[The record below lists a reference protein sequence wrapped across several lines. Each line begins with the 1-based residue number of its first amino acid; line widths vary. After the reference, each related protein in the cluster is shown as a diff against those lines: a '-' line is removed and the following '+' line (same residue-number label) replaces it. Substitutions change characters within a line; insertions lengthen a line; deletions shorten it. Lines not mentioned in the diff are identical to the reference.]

1 MSSAVGEKRPASRRW
16 PFVAIW
22 GGAALFVVVAFVVT
36 VAALNATVYSA
47 GGFARGYVDAVDRG
61 DVSSALT
68 LAGVEVT
75 DDLDDSL
82 LEVPSLGGLDDVREV
97 SELPLGDGTRTVTLA
112 YTLDGVPGES
122 QFVVREAGTR
132 FLVFRQWSFVQKPTA
147 TIDVTPRNDAR
158 FEVDGRE
165 VTTTGGDVATRFTVL
180 APSRFE
186 LSHDSTYL
194 HADPVEVSALGVATT
209 TAAAVEIRPRASFAA
224 VLQKQ
229 LDRQLDESCVTQKV
243 LLPAGCPF
251 GRQVDDRIVDEPAWS
266 IVTHPDVTVVPSSST
281 PGQWL
286 VDEAPGTA
294 HLVVQAQ
301 SLFDGSVYTIDEDVP
316 FTVSYAMTISSDDT
330 LSFQ

>member
-1 MSSAVGEKRPASRRW
+1 MSSAVGERRPAPRRW
-16 PFVAIW
+16 PVVAVW
-22 GGAALFVVVAFVVT
+22 GGAAVLVVVAFLVT

-82 LEVPSLGGLDDVREV
+82 LDVPSLGGLADVHQV
-97 SELPLGDGTRTVTLA
+97 SELELGDGTRTVTLG
-112 YTLDGVPGES
+112 YTLDGVAGES

-132 FLVFRQWSFVQKPTA
+132 FGFFRQWSFAQSPTA
-147 TIDVTPRNDAR
+147 TIDVTPRNDPR
-158 FEVDGRE
+158 FEVDGRR
-165 VTTTGGDVATRFTVL
+165 VTTTGGDVTTRFTVL

-194 HADPVEVSALGVATT
+194 HADPVEVSAASVSST
-209 TAAAVEIRPRASFAA
+209 TAVAVDIRPRASFAE
-224 VLQKQ
+224 VLQTQLDSQ
-229 LDRQLDESCVTQKV
+229 LDRSCVTQTV

-251 GRQVDDRIVDEPAWS
+251 GRQVDDRVIGEPAWS
-266 IVTHPDVTVVPSSST
+266 MVTHPTVAVVPSST

-294 HLVVQAQ
+294 HLVVEAQ
-301 SLFDGSVYTIDEDVP
+301 SLFDGRVYTIDEDVP
-316 FTVSYAMTISSDDT
+316 FTVSYTMTIAPDDT

>member
-1 MSSAVGEKRPASRRW
+1 M
-16 PFVAIW
+16 
-22 GGAALFVVVAFVVT
+22 VVAFVVT

-47 GGFARGYVDAVDRG
+47 GGFARGYMDAVDRG

-68 LAGVEVT
+68 LAGVEPT
-75 DDLDDSL
+75 DELDDSL

-112 YTLDGVPGES
+112 YTLDGVAGES
-122 QFVVREAGTR
+122 QFVVREAGKR
-132 FLVFRQWSFVQKPTA
+132 FLFFDQWSFEQKPTA
-147 TIDVTPRNDAR
+147 TIDVTPRNDPR

-165 VTTTGGDVATRFTVL
+165 VTTTSGDVTTRFTVL

-194 HADPVEVSALGVATT
+194 HADPVEVSASAVGST
-209 TAAAVEIRPRASFAA
+209 TAVAVDVEPRASFAA

-251 GRQVDDRIVDEPAWS
+251 GRQVDDRLLDEPSWS
-266 IVTHPDVTVVPSSST
+266 IVEHPTVAVVPSST

-301 SLFDGSVYTIDEDVP
+301 SLFDGLAYTIDEDVP
-316 FTVSYAMTISSDDT
+316 FTVSYAMTIAPDDT